1 MAETASNIDEL
12 KVHLDTLFNFASQVS
27 YTQNHLLPIIQAG
40 KSLIGIKPEDPPKN
54 LLKWLEG
61 YVKEFS
67 LEKDK
72 TFGEKELENP
82 EVIDISKLGELVN
95 SNNKPEALIYLY
107 FLKQV
112 ANAEYIAEYLMELA
126 TVKSPFQLLF
136 CWYVFK
142 SIRNMENENQYSLL
156 DLAVSCLMD
165 VNGNENANHFKLIC
179 YQQQIL
185 NTKMLRSN
193 SIAPLLKVLVNSAK
207 LEISE
212 DYHTFISLKLVEL
225 IHEEGEL
232 GVWIFLSS
240 LPMEELN
247 YELIL
252 LLDAVRSA
260 IRYSSTR
267 NDWFMDKV
275 INSQVKTKC

>member
-1 MAETASNIDEL
+1 M
-12 KVHLDTLFNFASQVS
+12 DTLFNFASQVS
-27 YTQNHLLPIIQAG
+27 YTQNHLLPVIQAG

-61 YVKEFS
+61 YMKEFS
-67 LEKDK
+67 LKKGE

-95 SNNKPEALIYLY
+95 SNNKPEALKYLY
-107 FLKQV
+107 YLKQV

-142 SIRNMENENQYSLL
+142 SIRNMENENQLSLL
-156 DLAVSCLMD
+156 DLGVSCLMD
-165 VNGNENANHFKLIC
+165 VNGNKNDNHFKLMC

-193 SIAPLLKVLVNSAK
+193 SIFPLLKVLVNSAK

-212 DYHTFISLKLVEL
+212 DCHTFISLKLVEL

-232 GVWIFLSS
+232 GVWTFLSS

-260 IRYSSTR
+260 IRYSSTE
-267 NDWFMDKV
+267 NDWFMEKV
-275 INSQVKTKC
+275 INSQVKTEC

>member
-27 YTQNHLLPIIQAG
+27 YTQNHLLPVIQAG

-67 LEKDK
+67 LKKGE
-72 TFGEKELENP
+72 TFGEKELEIP

-95 SNNKPEALIYLY
+95 LNKKPEALKYLY
-107 FLKQV
+107 YLKKV

-126 TVKSPFQLLF
+126 TVKSPCQLLF

-142 SIRNMENENQYSLL
+142 SIRNMENENQFPLL

-165 VNGNENANHFKLIC
+165 VNTNKNANHFELIC
-179 YQQQIL
+179 YHQQIF

-225 IHEEGEL
+225 IHEKGEL

-260 IRYSSTR
+260 IRYSSTE
-267 NDWFMDKV
+267 NDWFMEKV
-275 INSQVKTKC
+275 INSQVKTEC

>member
-27 YTQNHLLPIIQAG
+27 YTQNHLLPVIQAG
-40 KSLIGIKPEDPPKN
+40 KSLIGIRPENPPKN

-67 LEKDK
+67 LKKDEA
-72 TFGEKELENP
+72 FGENELEIP
-82 EVIDISKLGELVN
+82 EVIDISRLGELVN
-95 SNNKPEALIYLY
+95 SNKKPEALKYLY
-107 FLKQV
+107 YLKKV
-112 ANAEYIAEYLMELA
+112 ASAEYIAEYLIELA
-126 TVKSPFQLLF
+126 SVKSPFQLLF
-136 CWYVFK
+136 CWYVYK
-142 SIRNMENENQYSLL
+142 SIRNMKNENQLSLL
-156 DLAVSCLMD
+156 DLGVSCLMD
-165 VNGNENANHFKLIC
+165 VNRNENANHFELIC
-179 YQQQIL
+179 YKQQIL

-193 SIAPLLKVLVNSAK
+193 SIFPSLRVLVNSAK

-212 DYHTFISLKLVEL
+212 DSHTLISLKLVEL
-225 IHEEGEL
+225 IHNEGEL
-232 GVWIFLSS
+232 GVWRFLSS

-260 IRYSSTR
+260 IRYSSTE
-267 NDWFMDKV
+267 NDWFMEKI
-275 INSQVKTKC
+275 INSQVKTEC

>member
-27 YTQNHLLPIIQAG
+27 YTQNHLLPVIQAG
-40 KSLIGIKPEDPPKN
+40 KSLIGIRPENPPKN

-67 LEKDK
+67 LKKDEA
-72 TFGEKELENP
+72 FGENELESP
-82 EVIDISKLGELVN
+82 EVIDISRLGELIN
-95 SNNKPEALIYLY
+95 SNKKPEALKYLY
-107 FLKQV
+107 YLKKV
-112 ANAEYIAEYLMELA
+112 ASAEYIAEYLIELA
-126 TVKSPFQLLF
+126 SVKSPFQLLF
-136 CWYVFK
+136 CWYVYK
-142 SIRNMENENQYSLL
+142 SIRNMKNENQLSLL
-156 DLAVSCLMD
+156 DLGVSCLLD
-165 VNGNENANHFKLIC
+165 VNRDENANHFELIC
-179 YQQQIL
+179 YKQQIL

-193 SIAPLLKVLVNSAK
+193 SIFPSLKVLVNSAK

-212 DYHTFISLKLVEL
+212 DCHTLISLKLVEL
-225 IHEEGEL
+225 IHNEGEL

-240 LPMEELN
+240 LPMEALN

-260 IRYSSTR
+260 IRYSSTE
-267 NDWFMDKV
+267 NDWFMEKI
-275 INSQVKTKC
+275 INSQVKTEC

>member
-27 YTQNHLLPIIQAG
+27 YTQNHLLPVIQAG
-40 KSLIGIKPEDPPKN
+40 KSLIGIRPENPPTN

-67 LEKDK
+67 LKKDEA
-72 TFGEKELENP
+72 FGENELESP
-82 EVIDISKLGELVN
+82 EVIDISRLGELVN
-95 SNNKPEALIYLY
+95 SNKKPEALKYLY
-107 FLKQV
+107 YLKKV
-112 ANAEYIAEYLMELA
+112 ASAEYIAEYLIELA
-126 TVKSPFQLLF
+126 SVKSPFQLLF
-136 CWYVFK
+136 CWYVYK
-142 SIRNMENENQYSLL
+142 SIRNMKNENQLSLL
-156 DLAVSCLMD
+156 DLGVSCLMD
-165 VNGNENANHFKLIC
+165 VNRDENANHFELIC
-179 YQQQIL
+179 YKQQIL

-193 SIAPLLKVLVNSAK
+193 SIFPSLKVLVNSAK

-212 DYHTFISLKLVEL
+212 DCHTLISLKLVEL
-225 IHEEGEL
+225 IHNEGEL

-240 LPMEELN
+240 LPMEALN

-260 IRYSSTR
+260 IRYSSTE
-267 NDWFMDKV
+267 NDWFMEKI
-275 INSQVKTKC
+275 INSQVKTEC

>member
-1 MAETASNIDEL
+1 VAETASNIDEL
-12 KVHLDTLFNFASQVS
+12 KLHLDTMFNFASQVS
-27 YTQNHLLPIIQAG
+27 YAPNHLLPVIQAG
-40 KSLIGIKPEDPPKN
+40 KSLIGIKPENPPKN

-67 LEKDK
+67 LKKHE

-82 EVIDISKLGELVN
+82 EVIDISKLGELVD
-95 SNNKPEALIYLY
+95 SNKKTEALKYLY
-107 FLKQV
+107 YLKKV

-126 TVKSPFQLLF
+126 TIKSPFQLLF

-142 SIRNMENENQYSLL
+142 SIRNMENENQLLLL
-156 DLAVSCLMD
+156 DLGVSCLMD
-165 VNGNENANHFKLIC
+165 INGNENANHFELIC

-185 NTKMLRSN
+185 NTKMLRSD
-193 SIAPLLKVLVNSAK
+193 SIFPPLEVLVNSAK

-232 GVWIFLSS
+232 GVWTFLSS
-240 LPMEELN
+240 LTMDELN

-260 IRYSSTR
+260 IRYSSTE
-267 NDWFMDKV
+267 NDWFMEKV
-275 INSQVKTKC
+275 INSQVKTEC

>member
-27 YTQNHLLPIIQAG
+27 YTQNHLLPVIQAG

-67 LEKDK
+67 LNKGE
-72 TFGEKELENP
+72 TFGEKELESP

-95 SNNKPEALIYLY
+95 SNKKTEALKYLY
-107 FLKQV
+107 YLKRV

-126 TVKSPFQLLF
+126 TVKSPCQLLF

-142 SIRNMENENQYSLL
+142 SIRNMENENQLSLL
-156 DLAVSCLMD
+156 DLVVSCLMD
-165 VNGNENANHFKLIC
+165 VNGNENANHFELIC
-179 YQQQIL
+179 YKQQII

-193 SIAPLLKVLVNSAK
+193 SITPLLKVMVNSAK

-260 IRYSSTR
+260 IRYSSTE
-267 NDWFMDKV
+267 NDWFMEKV
-275 INSQVKTKC
+275 ITSQVKTES

>member
-1 MAETASNIDEL
+1 MAETASNINEL
-12 KVHLDTLFNFASQVS
+12 KLHLDTMFNFASQVS
-27 YTQNHLLPIIQAG
+27 YTPNHLLPVIQAG

-61 YVKEFS
+61 YVKKFS
-67 LEKDK
+67 LKK
-72 TFGEKELENP
+72 CKIFGEKELENP
-82 EVIDISKLGELVN
+82 EVIDISKFGELVN
-95 SNNKPEALIYLY
+95 SNKTTEALKYLHY
-107 FLKQV
+107 LKKV

-126 TVKSPFQLLF
+126 SAKSPFQLLF
-136 CWYVFK
+136 CWYIYK
-142 SIRNMENENQYSLL
+142 SIRNMEDQNQLSLL
-156 DLAVSCLMD
+156 DLGISCLMD
-165 VNGNENANHFKLIC
+165 INGNENANHFELIC
-179 YQQQIL
+179 YKQQIL
-185 NTKMLRSN
+185 NTKMLRSD
-193 SIAPLLKVLVNSAK
+193 SIFPPLEVLVNSAK

-225 IHEEGEL
+225 IHEKGEL

-260 IRYSSTR
+260 TRYSSTE
-267 NDWFMDKV
+267 NDWFMEKV
-275 INSQVKTKC
+275 INSQVQTEC

>member
-1 MAETASNIDEL
+1 M
-12 KVHLDTLFNFASQVS
+12 
-27 YTQNHLLPIIQAG
+27 
-40 KSLIGIKPEDPPKN
+40 
-54 LLKWLEG
+54 KWLEG

-67 LEKDK
+67 LKKSE

-95 SNNKPEALIYLY
+95 SNNKPEALKYLY
-107 FLKQV
+107 YLKQV

-142 SIRNMENENQYSLL
+142 SIRNMENENQFSLL

-165 VNGNENANHFKLIC
+165 VNANKNANHFELIC
-179 YQQQIL
+179 YQQQIF

-193 SIAPLLKVLVNSAK
+193 SIVPSLKVLVNSAK

-232 GVWIFLSS
+232 GVWTFLSS

-260 IRYSSTR
+260 IRYSSTE
-267 NDWFMDKV
+267 NDWFMEKV
-275 INSQVKTKC
+275 INSQVKTEC

>member
-27 YTQNHLLPIIQAG
+27 YTQNHLLPVIQAG

-67 LEKDK
+67 LNKGEI
-72 TFGEKELENP
+72 FGEKELESP

-95 SNNKPEALIYLY
+95 SNKKTEALKYLY
-107 FLKQV
+107 YLKRV

-126 TVKSPFQLLF
+126 TVKSSFQCLF

-142 SIRNMENENQYSLL
+142 SIRNMENENQLSLL
-156 DLAVSCLMD
+156 DLGVSCLMD
-165 VNGNENANHFKLIC
+165 VNGNKNANYFELIC

-193 SIAPLLKVLVNSAK
+193 SISPSLKVLVNSAK

-260 IRYSSTR
+260 IRYSSTE
-267 NDWFMDKV
+267 NDWFMEKV
-275 INSQVKTKC
+275 INSQVKTEC

>member
-1 MAETASNIDEL
+1 VAETTSNIDEL
-12 KVHLDTLFNFASQVS
+12 KVHLDSLFNFASQVS
-27 YTQNHLLPIIQAG
+27 YTKNHLLPVIQAG

-54 LLKWLEG
+54 LLKWLEEF
-61 YVKEFS
+61 VKEFS
-67 LEKDK
+67 LKKSE

-82 EVIDISKLGELVN
+82 EVIDISKLGELIN
-95 SNNKPEALIYLY
+95 LNNKPEALKYLY
-107 FLKQV
+107 YLKRV
-112 ANAEYIAEYLMELA
+112 ANAEYIAEYLMELS
-126 TVKSPFQLLF
+126 TIKSPFQLLF

-142 SIRNMENENQYSLL
+142 SIRNMENENQLSIL
-156 DLAVSCLMD
+156 DLGVSCLMD
-165 VNGNENANHFKLIC
+165 VNGNKNANHFELIC
-179 YQQQIL
+179 YEQQIL

-193 SIAPLLKVLVNSAK
+193 SISPLLKVLVNSAK

-225 IHEEGEL
+225 IQAEGEL
-232 GVWIFLSS
+232 GGWKFLST

-260 IRYSSTR
+260 IRYSSTE
-267 NDWFMDKV
+267 NDWFMEKV
-275 INSQVKTKC
+275 INSQVKTEC

>member
-1 MAETASNIDEL
+1 VAETASNIDEL

-27 YTQNHLLPIIQAG
+27 YTQNHLLPVIQAG

-67 LEKDK
+67 LKKDE
-72 TFGEKELENP
+72 TFGENELESP

-95 SNNKPEALIYLY
+95 SNKKPEALKYLY
-107 FLKQV
+107 YLKKV

-142 SIRNMENENQYSLL
+142 SIRNMENENQFSLL

-165 VNGNENANHFKLIC
+165 VNGNKNANHFELIC

-193 SIAPLLKVLVNSAK
+193 SIAPSLKVLVNSAK

-232 GVWIFLSS
+232 GVWRFLT
-240 LPMEELN
+240 MEELN

-260 IRYSSTR
+260 IRYSSTE
-267 NDWFMDKV
+267 NDWFMEKV
-275 INSQVKTKC
+275 INSQVKTEC

>member
-12 KVHLDTLFNFASQVS
+12 KLHLDTMFNFASQVS
-27 YTQNHLLPIIQAG
+27 YAPNHLLPVIQAG
-40 KSLIGIKPEDPPKN
+40 KSLIGIKPENPPKN

-61 YVKEFS
+61 YVKKFS
-67 LEKDK
+67 LKKGE

-95 SNNKPEALIYLY
+95 SNKTTEALKYLY
-107 FLKQV
+107 YLKKV

-126 TVKSPFQLLF
+126 TVKSPCQLLF
-136 CWYVFK
+136 CWYIFK
-142 SIRNMENENQYSLL
+142 SIRNMENENQLSLL
-156 DLAVSCLMD
+156 DLGVSCLMD
-165 VNGNENANHFKLIC
+165 SNENKNANHFELIC
-179 YQQQIL
+179 NKQQIL

-225 IHEEGEL
+225 IHEKGEL

-240 LPMEELN
+240 LPMEELH

-260 IRYSSTR
+260 IRYSSTE
-267 NDWFMDKV
+267 NDWFMEKV
-275 INSQVKTKC
+275 INSQVKTEC

>member
-12 KVHLDTLFNFASQVS
+12 KLHLDTMFNFASQVS
-27 YTQNHLLPIIQAG
+27 YTPNHLLPVIQAG

-61 YVKEFS
+61 YVKKFS
-67 LEKDK
+67 LKKGK

-82 EVIDISKLGELVN
+82 EVIDISKFGELVN
-95 SNNKPEALIYLY
+95 SNKTTEALKYLY
-107 FLKQV
+107 YLKKV

-126 TVKSPFQLLF
+126 IVKSPFQLLF
-136 CWYVFK
+136 CWYVYK
-142 SIRNMENENQYSLL
+142 SIRNMENENQFSIL
-156 DLAVSCLMD
+156 DLGVYCLMD
-165 VNGNENANHFKLIC
+165 ISGNKHANHFELIC
-179 YQQQIL
+179 CKPQIL

-193 SIAPLLKVLVNSAK
+193 SIFPLLKVLVNSIK

-212 DYHTFISLKLVEL
+212 DCHTFISIKLVEL
-225 IHEEGEL
+225 IHDKGEL

-240 LPMEELN
+240 LSLEELN

-260 IRYSSTR
+260 IRYSSTE
-267 NDWFMDKV
+267 NDWFMEKV
-275 INSQVKTKC
+275 INSQVNTEC

>member
-27 YTQNHLLPIIQAG
+27 YTQNHLLPVIQAG

-67 LEKDK
+67 LNKGE

-95 SNNKPEALIYLY
+95 SNKKTEALKYLY
-107 FLKQV
+107 YLKQV

-142 SIRNMENENQYSLL
+142 SIRNMENENQLSLL
-156 DLAVSCLMD
+156 DLGVSCLMD
-165 VNGNENANHFKLIC
+165 VNGNENANHFELIC

-212 DYHTFISLKLVEL
+212 DCHTFISLKLVEL
-225 IHEEGEL
+225 IHEEGDL

-260 IRYSSTR
+260 IRYSSTE
-267 NDWFMDKV
+267 NDWFMEKV
-275 INSQVKTKC
+275 INSQVKTEC

>member
-1 MAETASNIDEL
+1 VAETVSNIDEL
-12 KVHLDTLFNFASQVS
+12 KLHLDTMFNFSSQVS
-27 YTQNHLLPIIQAG
+27 YTPNHLLPVIQAG
-40 KSLIGIKPEDPPKN
+40 KSLIGIKPENPPKN

-67 LEKDK
+67 LKK
-72 TFGEKELENP
+72 GGTFGEKELKNP

-95 SNNKPEALIYLY
+95 SNKKTEALQYLY
-107 FLKQV
+107 YLKKV

-126 TVKSPFQLLF
+126 TVKSSFQLLF

-142 SIRNMENENQYSLL
+142 SIRNMENENQLLLL
-156 DLAVSCLMD
+156 DLGVSCLMD
-165 VNGNENANHFKLIC
+165 INGNKNVNHFELIC
-179 YQQQIL
+179 YKQQIL

-193 SIAPLLKVLVNSAK
+193 SIFPLLKVLVDSAK
-207 LEISE
+207 LEILE
-212 DYHTFISLKLVEL
+212 NCHTFISLKLVEL

-232 GVWIFLSS
+232 GVWTFLSS

-260 IRYSSTR
+260 IRYSSTE
-267 NDWFMDKV
+267 NDWFMEKV
-275 INSQVKTKC
+275 INSQVKTEC

>member
-1 MAETASNIDEL
+1 MAETVSNIDEL

-27 YTQNHLLPIIQAG
+27 YTKNHLLPVIQAG

-67 LEKDK
+67 LNKGE
-72 TFGEKELENP
+72 TFGEQELESP
-82 EVIDISKLGELVN
+82 EVVDISKLGELVN
-95 SNNKPEALIYLY
+95 SNKKSEAIKYLY
-107 FLKQV
+107 YLKRV

-156 DLAVSCLMD
+156 DLGVSCLMD
-165 VNGNENANHFKLIC
+165 VNGNNNTNHFELIC

-193 SIAPLLKVLVNSAK
+193 SIAPSLRVLVNSAK

-260 IRYSSTR
+260 IRYSSTE
-267 NDWFMDKV
+267 NDWFMEKV
-275 INSQVKTKC
+275 INSQVKTEC

>member
-1 MAETASNIDEL
+1 MAETVSNIDEL

-27 YTQNHLLPIIQAG
+27 YTKNHLLPVIQAG

-54 LLKWLEG
+54 LLKWLEE

-67 LEKDK
+67 LNKGE
-72 TFGEKELENP
+72 TFGEQELESP
-82 EVIDISKLGELVN
+82 EVVDISKLGELVN
-95 SNNKPEALIYLY
+95 SNKKPEALKYLY
-107 FLKQV
+107 YLKKV
-112 ANAEYIAEYLMELA
+112 ANAEYISEYLMELA
-126 TVKSPFQLLF
+126 TVKSPCQLLF

-142 SIRNMENENQYSLL
+142 SIRNMENDNQLSLL
-156 DLAVSCLMD
+156 DLGVYCLMD
-165 VNGNENANHFKLIC
+165 VNGNKNDNHFKLMC

-193 SIAPLLKVLVNSAK
+193 SIFPLLKVLVNSAK

-212 DYHTFISLKLVEL
+212 DSHSFISLKLVAL

-232 GVWIFLSS
+232 GVWTFLSS

-260 IRYSSTR
+260 IRYSSTE
-267 NDWFMDKV
+267 NDWFMEKV
-275 INSQVKTKC
+275 INSQVKTEC